1 MIKVRKAALFADHAP
16 MTAAVFHLMRT
27 AEIGV
32 RAVARCLGIPD
43 PLKPAGRN
51 WGSILVAVKAEMARR
66 NGVNPPAWSLPDDRQ
81 FFDEAHTSLDAV
93 RNAWRNTTM
102 HVDLSRQKISMLPCA
117 GL

>member
-1 MIKVRKAALFADHAP
+1 MIKVRKAALFGDHAP

-51 WGSILVAVKAEMARR
+51 WGSILAAVKAEMARR

-81 FFDEAHTSLDAV
+81 FFDEAHTSLDHMSA
-93 RNAWRNTTM
+93 
-102 HVDLSRQKISMLPCA
+102 
-117 GL
+117 